1 MCVFAFTFC
10 YSASP
15 VAISAVVEWSVVC
28 GLWQVVFKWSVF
40 ACAVSG
46 QWSVT
51 VGVDVARR
59 DTVCVG
65 VLFILDLGRMI

>member
-28 GLWQVVFKWSVF
+28 GKWQVVFKWSVF

-46 QWSVT
+46 PLSGLT
-51 VGVDVARR
+51 SAS
-59 DTVCVG
+59 
-65 VLFILDLGRMI
+65 